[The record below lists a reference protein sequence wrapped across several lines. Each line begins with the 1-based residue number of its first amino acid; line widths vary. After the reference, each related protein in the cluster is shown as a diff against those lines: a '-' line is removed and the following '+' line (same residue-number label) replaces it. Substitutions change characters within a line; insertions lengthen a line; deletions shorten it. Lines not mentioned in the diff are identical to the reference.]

1 MCCCCA
7 AVIGAADSR
16 ALPLLSS
23 PLPCH
28 CLSLIDTNT
37 QADTEGLRVWR
48 TYRYPS
54 HFHLLH
60 RSSLPPRD
68 WLRAH
73 NHFEAPLRVSWQSLD
88 DPLAVGQ
95 HSCPARHAPLGVSV
109 SHSWH
114 CCRPQ
119 SGRLCSSTGAGC
131 PRQLG
136 QCQAIHCAGHAH
148 SKHPRSLEQRRRRH
162 WHRQLQLRHNHSW
175 SRQRLHRSWH
185 CPARG
190 VEGGGG

>member
-1 MCCCCA
+1 M
-7 AVIGAADSR
+7 
-16 ALPLLSS
+16 LLLCGGNRSCRF
-23 PLPCH
+23 PRTKPPPPCH
-28 CLSLIDTNT
+28 CLSLIDTDT
-37 QADTEGLRVWR
+37 QADIQRLTDWG

-88 DPLAVGQ
+88 EPLAVGQ

-119 SGRLCSSTGAGC
+119 SGRLCSSTGAEC
-131 PRQLG
+131 RRRRG
-136 QCQAIHCAGHAH
+136 QCQANHCAGRAR
-148 SKHPRSLEQRRRRH
+148 SKHPRSLEQPRRRH
-162 WHRQLQLRHNHSW
+162 WDRQLQLRRNHSW
-175 SRQRLHRSWH
+175 SRQRPHRSWH
-185 CPARG
+185 CPVREKE
-190 VEGGGG
+190 EGGRE